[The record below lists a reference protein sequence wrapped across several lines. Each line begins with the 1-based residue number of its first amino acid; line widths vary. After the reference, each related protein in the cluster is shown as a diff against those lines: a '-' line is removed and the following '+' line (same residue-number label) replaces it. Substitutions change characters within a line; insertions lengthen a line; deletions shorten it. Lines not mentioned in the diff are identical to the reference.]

1 MKSTFNEIETE
12 QRELDTDHFAGDLAV
27 PGSTSKFWFPRNK
40 KLNISLHFNSKNKKK
55 TNPAPLQEAIP
66 FVLLSAQPNWMVP
79 EMQ

>member
-40 KLNISLHFNSKNKKK
+40 KLNISLHFNSKKKK
-55 TNPAPLQEAIP
+55 T
-66 FVLLSAQPNWMVP
+66 QPGTFTGSYTLCTSICTTKLDGS
-79 EMQ
+79 